1 VCDVVGVGRPLAVRP
16 DLAGRFVRGETD
28 ELTRP
33 GPRLGG
39 PAALRALFGAASGT
53 GWHRVQLAR
62 TSRGRAPLLRLPAL
76 LAGLDYTTIDWVLS
90 LRGRPARTALAAR
103 TPAPEPVPAD

>member
-1 VCDVVGVGRPLAVRP
+1 MCDVVGVGRPLAADP

-28 ELTRP
+28 ELARP

-62 TSRGRAPLLRLPAL
+62 TSRGRAPLRRLPAL
-76 LAGLDYTTIDWVLS
+76 LAGLDYTTVDWVQS
-90 LRGRPARTALAAR
+90 LVDRPARTALAAR
-103 TPAPEPVPAD
+103 TPAPEPVAAD